1 MTLIVTTAI
10 FLSAALTITANYT
23 NRRQWYY
30 VLKPLT
36 TVLILLLVLLNQS
49 PVTPTYRFL
58 ILSGLVFSLAG
69 DIFLMLPSDRFISGL
84 ISFLIAHI
92 LYILAFAPGIV
103 LPLQWWPGFF
113 VLVFIIIILRLI
125 LPGTDNL
132 KVPVVIYTVIIGS
145 MLWIATERMLNLGTI
160 SALQAAVGAALFVA
174 SDSALAVRR
183 FLRDFPAAQGV
194 ILTTYYAAQLLI
206 ALSV

>member
-1 MTLIVTTAI
+1 MTLTLTTAI
-10 FLSAALTITANYT
+10 LLSAALTITAHYT

-36 TVLILLLVLLNQS
+36 TALILLLVLLNQS
-49 PVTPTYRFL
+49 PVTSTYKYL
-58 ILSGLVFSLAG
+58 ILAGLIFSLAG
-69 DIFLMLPSDRFISGL
+69 DIFLMLPKDRFISGL

-92 LYILAFAPGIV
+92 LYIIAFAPGVV

-113 VLVFIIIILRLI
+113 VLVFLIIILRLI
-125 LPGTDNL
+125 LPGADNL
-132 KVPVVIYTVIIGS
+132 KVPLVIYAVIIGG

-183 FLRDFPAAQGV
+183 FIREFPAAEGI
-194 ILTTYYAAQLLI
+194 ILATYYAAQLLI

>member
-1 MTLIVTTAI
+1 MTTILIIAI
-10 FLSAALTITANYT
+10 FLLAALTITAHYA

-30 VLKPLT
+30 LLKPLT
-36 TVLILLLVLLNQS
+36 TIFIVLLVLFNHS
-49 PVTPTYRFL
+49 PVTLTYKYL
-58 ILSGLVFSLAG
+58 ILAGLTFSLAG
-69 DIFLMLPSDRFISGL
+69 DIFLMFPEDRFISGL

-92 LYILAFAPGIV
+92 LYIIAFAPGVV

-113 VLVFIIIILRLI
+113 VLVFLIIILRLI
-125 LPGTDNL
+125 LPGADTL
-132 KVPVVIYTVIIGS
+132 KVPVVIYTVIIGG

-183 FLRDFPAAQGV
+183 FIRNFPASEGI
-194 ILTTYYAAQLLI
+194 ILATYYAAQLLI
-206 ALSV
+206 ALSG

>member
-1 MTLIVTTAI
+1 MTLTLTTAI
-10 FLSAALTITANYT
+10 LLSAALTITAHYT

-36 TVLILLLVLLNQS
+36 TALILLLVLLNQS
-49 PVTPTYRFL
+49 PVTSTYKYL
-58 ILSGLVFSLAG
+58 ILAGLIFSLAG
-69 DIFLMLPSDRFISGL
+69 DIFLMLPKDRFFSGL

-92 LYILAFAPGIV
+92 LYIIAFAPGVV

-113 VLVFIIIILRLI
+113 VLVFLIIILRLI
-125 LPGTDNL
+125 LPGADNL
-132 KVPVVIYTVIIGS
+132 KVPLVIYAVIIGG
-145 MLWIATERMLNLGTI
+145 MLWIGTERMLNLGTI

-183 FLRDFPAAQGV
+183 FIREFPAAEGI
-194 ILTTYYAAQLLI
+194 ILATYYAAQLLI